1 MEGEWKQ
8 QLQREI
14 DCLLGVASESSFLFC
29 RPPCRTPPACKRKQM
44 QQQAGRSK
52 RAVLTER
59 RLTAHPVSLGI
70 SPSGPSLWPE
80 ALQFRES
87 RLEDNMH
94 STESGVNLMTGHRR
108 RCVITRIFLEKGV
121 RNKIT
126 ILSGAKWGVIGS
138 VPAGYIVVI
147 ADVVQSFSSVVC
159 CPQKCIHRFKSTQ
172 RQELGD

>member
-14 DCLLGVASESSFLFC
+14 DCLRGVASEGSFLFC
-29 RPPCRTPPACKRKQM
+29 RSRQNSSCLQT
-44 QQQAGRSK
+44 QANATTSRLEQKSSPDGAASHSASSQSGHQPVRS
-52 RAVLTER
+52 
-59 RLTAHPVSLGI
+59 P
-70 SPSGPSLWPE
+70 LWPE

-108 RCVITRIFLEKGV
+108 RCVITRIFLEKGA

-147 ADVVQSFSSVVC
+147 ADVVQSVSSVVC

-172 RQELGD
+172 REELGD